1 MHSLLNCLLLRF
13 GLPLLVCGTAGIAG
27 PALECVPG
35 PLVSDGL
42 PAPATWPTWEPD
54 EALRILVIT
63 GKGDFLSPYQRIA
76 RRLGASLD
84 VRHLNGPD
92 AIYHVNDKWIE
103 PETQAP
109 TNAELTRYAEQ
120 VVLDTL
126 AKPNTP
132 LRYDIVF
139 GVPRMAE
146 AAGPLLGYMRSGGV
160 VVAAGDYYPEA
171 TNALAA
177 VWPARPSAPRTWTN
191 TGATRTDSL
200 ELAGVP
206 IERLT
211 AHAWIPVAEPANGGR
226 ALAING
232 AGAMFVNRVGK
243 GALLYVPTGLMSRHH
258 NMDLVTRDYDHD
270 EIWLRAWAQ
279 VLPEL
284 CGGHRARPAFADVTV
299 STNAVARLH
308 VRVVNRSAHG
318 PLAGSVHVS
327 DPRGRV
333 VYRADVPV
341 VRENFEL
348 DIPVAPSW
356 RAGLYPVYFTLGEP
370 SSKTRLHQALT
381 FLPVTGAVSLA
392 LSPTRRGFATGE
404 EAQFELDA
412 ASAAPW
418 EGQLRFGVYDFR
430 GRLLGRDQRT
440 VTLGSNTNCVS
451 FAWRV
456 ADHGVRV
463 DTYRAVVTAVKDGV
477 EWARA
482 EARFYRHDRWNMR
495 NEYQWSTWAGL
506 SCLNPSTMLPAMR
519 LMAHAGMNS
528 LGYSG
533 RSGLHYP
540 AERWGWR
547 YYDEGLGMKTDGP
560 LIEYENDAEIEAA
573 LRKMVAYQEN
583 KPELVSAAYVLAS
596 VGEEAGFGPKRGWG
610 ATYYW
615 ETPIASEKGCRAF
628 QWYLK
633 TKYADLRQL
642 NSTWHTQYTSWEDV
656 KLSREFSGPTPK
668 LEADGWAHPKESP
681 LGGNATAVS
690 LAPYGDTAAFY
701 AWYYDR
707 IIAAAKRIFRE
718 RINPVTLT
726 MSSAP
731 SSWIFAS
738 RECDVPT
745 AGPHIWT
752 ESQWHALEARDEP
765 TFGLIWGHF
774 DWLAKDEDMFWG
786 FLLQRTG
793 HNDYWRDLLMFNGD
807 MTHTRSTMAMRRWTA
822 RLAGHDQAL
831 LDGRLPGADVG
842 LLAPNGLTTRTE
854 LNYMQR
860 SLRVAMMQAGVAAE
874 ETQPSELSRYKIA
887 FAVGRQSVSR
897 ADADQVN
904 SWVERGGT
912 LVFTAR
918 FASQDEW
925 TAAQPTSPGQG
936 LAERWGLH
944 ITNKVEVMPRIGSN
958 ETTQA
963 TITAADLSLT
973 NLVVSGWNLWR
984 EQSRADGWTVLG
996 SYPDGTP
1003 CLLTRPQGRG
1013 RLYYLNAIYVSHR
1026 YIQWRTPT
1034 DAARQGFFKLVE
1046 AMCLQAGARQ
1056 SLRLEG
1062 DLEQVLHTAVQQ
1074 FTDASGHIRHVVL
1087 KNSIEAPWV
1096 AGRLEWKGNGQ
1107 TVYDVLNG
1115 ARYDRRIPFHFRPN
1129 EGRWL
1134 AITERAVE
1142 RIRVNTSP
1150 QRIIAGEPVRISI
1163 RIQDAQGR
1171 DVPGKFP
1178 LTLRVHAGAE
1188 ELQGLRRA
1196 FSLESGGEHVLQTA
1210 LTDKPGTWKI
1220 TITDGISGTIGTA
1233 RLSTRAPSKLV
1244 SPGFTPGGWP
1254 SELAEPVRLS
1264 SDEFLRRVRELSALY
1279 QTDQGDKGWLT
1290 KQMLGAFYDFFPGT
1304 RHALLRPLCD
1314 VDWTAHVADWRA
1326 ALQRGDTFVLTG
1338 EDLGIDPETGLT
1350 VYPHHDARQF
1360 AAVAALLRGAE
1371 WRLGTADGDTIVAR
1385 LGKGRLVLCRESIDA
1400 AGHTNADA
1408 GRWQRRWLEA
1418 MRATTAGAKV
1428 APMDETRLR
1437 RWWTGEVAATT
1448 TPRTIAWFA
1457 DNQREVKLA
1466 VDPARPLDSVFVLVL
1481 PPTGV
1486 PKSVRMEMSGS
1497 PGEFTFDVGADDIVD
1512 GVSVNLDWPAAIQR
1526 YLEARDRQ
1534 GGPVRDGSGWRLVPV
1549 RVRGQAK
1556 GEITLHNLEI
1566 KL

>member
-1 MHSLLNCLLLRF
+1 MLKRILSSTVLGWLILCTCTRANPTLEDVPVR
-13 GLPLLVCGTAGIAG
+13 LPDT
-27 PALECVPG
+27 
-35 PLVSDGL
+35 DL
-42 PAPATWPTWEPD
+42 PAPATWPSWQPEEP
-54 EALRILVIT
+54 LRILVIT

-76 RRLGASLD
+76 RRLGATLD
-84 VRHLNGPD
+84 VRYLNGPD

-103 PETQAP
+103 PETQPP
-109 TNAELTRYAEQ
+109 TIAELTRHAEK

-126 AKPNTP
+126 ATLNSPSQ
-132 LRYDIVF
+132 YDVVF

-146 AAGPLLGYMRSGGV
+146 AAGPLLDYMRSGGV
-160 VVAAGDYYPEA
+160 VVAAGDTYPDA

-177 VWPARPSAPRTWTN
+177 VWPARPSAQRTWTN

-211 AHAWIPVAEPANGGR
+211 AHAWIPVAEPSNGGR

-270 EIWLRAWAQ
+270 EIWLRTWAQ

-284 CGGHRARPAFADVTV
+284 CGGRRARPSFADVTV
-299 STNAVARLH
+299 STNAPGRLN
-308 VRVVNRSAHG
+308 VRIVNRSARG
-318 PLAGSVHVS
+318 PLAGSVHVIN
-327 DPRGRV
+327 PRGRV
-333 VYRADVPV
+333 VYKAEVPV
-341 VRENFEL
+341 ASEHLEVNL
-348 DIPVAPSW
+348 PVAPSW
-356 RAGLYPVYFTLGEP
+356 GAGLYPVYFTLGDA
-370 SSKTRLHQALT
+370 SSKTQLHQALT
-381 FLPVTGAVSLA
+381 FLPVTGSVSLA
-392 LSPTRRGFATGE
+392 LNPTRRGFATGE

-430 GRLLGRDQRT
+430 GRLLGRELRT
-440 VTLGSNTNCVS
+440 VTLGSNTNRVS
-451 FAWRV
+451 FAWRLV
-456 ADHGVRV
+456 DHGVRV
-463 DTYRAVVTAVKDGV
+463 DTYRAAVTAVKDGV

-482 EARFYRHDRWNMR
+482 EARFYRYDRWSMR

-506 SCLNPSTMLPAMR
+506 SGLNPSTMWPAMR

-528 LGYSG
+528 IGYPAG
-533 RSGLHYP
+533 RSGLPYP

-547 YYDEGLGMKTDGP
+547 YYDEGVGMKTDGP

-573 LRKMVAYQEN
+573 LRKMAAYQEN
-583 KPELVSAAYVLAS
+583 KPEMVSAAYVLAS
-596 VGEEAGFGPKRGWG
+596 VGEEAGFGPKRGLG

-615 ETPIASEKGCRAF
+615 ETPVASEKGCRAF

-633 TKYADLRQL
+633 TKYADLAHL
-642 NSTWHTQYTSWEDV
+642 NATWHTQYASWDDV

-668 LEADGWAHPKESP
+668 VEADGWARPKEAP
-681 LGGNATAVS
+681 PGGNATAVS
-690 LAPYGDTAAFY
+690 LAPYRDTESFY

-707 IIAAAKRIFRE
+707 IIATAKRIFRE

-726 MSSAP
+726 MASAP
-731 SSWIFAS
+731 GSWIFAS
-738 RECDVPT
+738 RECDVGT
-745 AGPHIWT
+745 AGPHIWN

-807 MTHTRSTMAMRRWTA
+807 MTHTRSSMAMRRWTA
-822 RLAGHDQAL
+822 RLAGREQAL
-831 LDGRLPGADVG
+831 LDGRLPRADVG
-842 LLAPNGLTTRTE
+842 LLAPNGITTRTD
-854 LNYMQR
+854 LKYMQR
-860 SLRVAMMQAGVAAE
+860 SLRVALMQAGFAAE
-874 ETQPSELSRYKIA
+874 ETQPSELARYRIA

-897 ADADQVN
+897 ADADKIN
-904 SWVERGGT
+904 AWVEQGGT

-918 FASQDEW
+918 FANQDER
-925 TAAQPTSPGQG
+925 TAPQPTCPGQG
-936 LAERWGLH
+936 LAERWGLVV
-944 ITNKVEVMPRIGSN
+944 TNKVETMPQHGAN
-958 ETTQA
+958 ESTQA
-963 TITAADLSLT
+963 KLEAPELSLT
-973 NLVVSGWNLWR
+973 IRVLTGLNLWR

-1003 CLLTRPQGRG
+1003 CLLTRPHGRG
-1013 RLYYLNAIYVSHR
+1013 RLYYLNAVYFSHR

-1046 AMCLQAGARQ
+1046 SLCLQSGAKQ
-1056 SLRLEG
+1056 ALRLGG
-1062 DLEQVLHTAVQQ
+1062 DLEQVLHAAVQQ
-1074 FTDASGHIRHVVL
+1074 FTDPTGHIRHVVL
-1087 KNSIEAPWV
+1087 KNSLEAPWV
-1096 AGRLEWKGNGQ
+1096 SGRLEWKGDGQ
-1107 TVYDVLNG
+1107 TVYDVFNG
-1115 ARYDRRIPFHFRPN
+1115 LRHGREIPFHFRPN

-1134 AITERAVE
+1134 AVTERAVE
-1142 RIRVNTSP
+1142 RIRVSVTPRS
-1150 QRIIAGEPVRISI
+1150 ITAGEPVRIAI
-1163 RIQDAQGR
+1163 RIQDAKGR

-1178 LTLRVHAGAE
+1178 LTLRVASGTE

-1210 LTDKPGTWKI
+1210 LTDKPGRWQI
-1220 TITDGISGTIGTA
+1220 TITDGISGTTGSAQLTA
-1233 RLSTRAPSKLV
+1233 RTPAELV

-1254 SELAEPVRLS
+1254 SELAEPARVS
-1264 SDEFLRRVRELSALY
+1264 STEFLRRLRELSTLY

-1290 KQMLGAFYDFFPGT
+1290 KQMLGAFYDFFPAT

-1314 VDWTAHVADWRA
+1314 VDWTAYVTDWRA

-1338 EDLGIDPETGLT
+1338 EDLGVDPETGLT
-1350 VYPHHDARQF
+1350 VYAHHDARQF

-1385 LGKGRLVLCRESIDA
+1385 LGKGRMVLCRESVDA

-1408 GRWQRRWLEA
+1408 GQWQRRWLAE
-1418 MRATTAGAKV
+1418 MQATTAGAKI
-1428 APMDETRLR
+1428 APMNESGLR
-1437 RWWTGEVAATT
+1437 RWWTGAVASTT
-1448 TPRTIAWFA
+1448 APRRITWFA
-1457 DNQREVKLA
+1457 GNQREVKLT
-1466 VDPARPLDSVFVLVL
+1466 VDPARPLDSVFVLAL
-1481 PPTGV
+1481 PSTGIA
-1486 PKSVRMEMSGS
+1486 KAVRLERNGG
-1497 PGEFTFDVGADDIVD
+1497 PGEITFDVGADDIVD
-1512 GVSVNLDWPAAIQR
+1512 GVDVNLDWTAAIQR
-1526 YLEARDRQ
+1526 YLDARDRE

-1556 GEITLHNLEI
+1556 GEIILRNLEI
-1566 KL
+1566 NL